1 MDNFDSGWQT
11 ASPVAFEQ
19 QLARNQQEFYNP
31 PEHWNFCAKQIDD
44 LKYNGNR
51 VERMVDIGCGVGGV
65 CAVANT
71 LEIKYI
77 GYDYAPAAIDVAT
90 NYWGPN
96 LFFIKSYEDL
106 VPDDI
111 NDNDIIVANALCD
124 VLPNGDEC
132 FEHLLSLNAK
142 QLLILRVRLSYGEP
156 SSYEEYVA
164 YDEIRTYAYKHN
176 TLSLDKMIQKHG
188 YDSRISHHI
197 ASEGIV
203 NIRLTK

>member
-1 MDNFDSGWQT
+1 MDSFDSGWQT
-11 ASPVAFEQ
+11 ASPAAFAQ
-19 QLARNQQEFYNP
+19 QLARNQQELYNP
-31 PEHWNFCAKQIDD
+31 PEHWNFCAREIDD
-44 LKYNGNR
+44 LKHNGNR
-51 VERMVDIGCGVGGV
+51 IERMVDIGCGAGGL

-90 NYWGPN
+90 NYWGAG
-96 LFFIKSYEDL
+96 LFFIKKYEDL
-106 VPDDI
+106 TPDDI

-132 FEHLLSLNAK
+132 FERLLSLNAK

-176 TLSLDKMIQKHG
+176 STVLSETIQKYG
-188 YDSRISHHI
+188 YDMYMNYNI
-197 ASEGIV
+197 ASEDIV
-203 NIRLTK
+203 NIRLAK

>member
-1 MDNFDSGWQT
+1 MNSFDSGWQS
-11 ASPVAFEQ
+11 ASPAAFTQ
-19 QLARNQQEFYNP
+19 QLVRNQQEFYKP
-31 PEHWNFCAKQIDD
+31 PEHWNFCMREIDY
-44 LKYNGNR
+44 LKRNGSR
-51 VERMVDIGCGVGGV
+51 IERMVDIGCGVGGL

-132 FEHLLSLNAK
+132 FERLLSLNAK

-164 YDEIRTYAYKHN
+164 YDEIRTYAYRHN
-176 TLSLDKMIQKHG
+176 ASGLSQMIKEHD
-188 YDSRISHHI
+188 YSLYYSDYI
-197 ASEGIV
+197 ASEDIV